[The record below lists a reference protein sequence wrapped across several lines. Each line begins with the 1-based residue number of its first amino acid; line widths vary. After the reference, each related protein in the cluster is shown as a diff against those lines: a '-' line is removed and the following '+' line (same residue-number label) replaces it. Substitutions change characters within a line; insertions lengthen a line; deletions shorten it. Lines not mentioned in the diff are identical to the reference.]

1 MLNINPWN
9 MVMIV
14 INLLVLYA
22 IFRKFLYKPVMNVI
36 HRREELIQGQ
46 FDSAKKTQ
54 DDALQLKADYEEK
67 LQKANVKAD
76 EIILAARDQ
85 AKEEHEKAVL
95 ETQAKTDRM
104 IEKAKADIEKE
115 QKQRIKEQCGDVF
128 KTVDKELAKLKK
140 KLPKLEESLHESQD
154 YMKYKEYGDLLFAY
168 QSQIK
173 KEKIIRLESFETGKM
188 IEIPLDMRFDIKDNA
203 TKFYQ
208 KYHKLK
214 RGEIILQEQI
224 VQCRKEIE
232 YFEQLQQQL
241 KFCSVEDALEIREEL
256 IKQRV
261 LMPKKINQRQKKKK
275 EPNIYLI
282 MKYLEVDSIIMM
294 EHNFIIY

>member
-95 ETQAKTDRM
+95 ETQAKT
-104 IEKAKADIEKE
+104 EKAKADIEKE
-115 QKQRIKEQCGDVF
+115 QKQAQQEVQGEI
-128 KTVDKELAKLKK
+128 AKLA
-140 KLPKLEESLHESQD
+140 LI
-154 YMKYKEYGDLLFAY
+154 AAR
-168 QSQIK
+168 
-173 KEKIIRLESFETGKM
+173 KIIETG
-188 IEIPLDMRFDIKDNA
+188 EA
-203 TKFYQ
+203 
-208 KYHKLK
+208 H
-214 RGEIILQEQI
+214 
-224 VQCRKEIE
+224 
-232 YFEQLQQQL
+232 
-241 KFCSVEDALEIREEL
+241 DAEGS
-256 IKQRV
+256 K
-261 LMPKKINQRQKKKK
+261 
-275 EPNIYLI
+275 
-282 MKYLEVDSIIMM
+282 
-294 EHNFIIY
+294 

>member
-95 ETQAKTDRM
+95 ETQA
-104 IEKAKADIEKE
+104 
-115 QKQRIKEQCGDVF
+115 QKQIS
-128 KTVDKELAKLKK
+128 KK
-140 KLPKLEESLHESQD
+140 NRNRHSRKCRVRLRNLHLSPQE
-154 YMKYKEYGDLLFAY
+154 
-168 QSQIK
+168 
-173 KEKIIRLESFETGKM
+173 RL
-188 IEIPLDMRFDIKDNA
+188 
-203 TKFYQ
+203 
-208 KYHKLK
+208 
-214 RGEIILQEQI
+214 
-224 VQCRKEIE
+224 
-232 YFEQLQQQL
+232 
-241 KFCSVEDALEIREEL
+241 
-256 IKQRV
+256 
-261 LMPKKINQRQKKKK
+261 
-275 EPNIYLI
+275 
-282 MKYLEVDSIIMM
+282 
-294 EHNFIIY
+294 

>member
-46 FDSAKKTQ
+46 FD
-54 DDALQLKADYEEK
+54 
-67 LQKANVKAD
+67 

-115 QKQRIKEQCGDVF
+115 QKQAQQEVQGEI
-128 KTVDKELAKLKK
+128 AKLA
-140 KLPKLEESLHESQD
+140 LI
-154 YMKYKEYGDLLFAY
+154 AAR
-168 QSQIK
+168 
-173 KEKIIRLESFETGKM
+173 KIIETG
-188 IEIPLDMRFDIKDNA
+188 EA
-203 TKFYQ
+203 
-208 KYHKLK
+208 H
-214 RGEIILQEQI
+214 
-224 VQCRKEIE
+224 
-232 YFEQLQQQL
+232 
-241 KFCSVEDALEIREEL
+241 DAEGS
-256 IKQRV
+256 K
-261 LMPKKINQRQKKKK
+261 
-275 EPNIYLI
+275 
-282 MKYLEVDSIIMM
+282 
-294 EHNFIIY
+294 

>member
-54 DDALQLKADYEEK
+54 DDALQLKAD
-67 LQKANVKAD
+67 

-115 QKQRIKEQCGDVF
+115 QKQAQQEVQGEI
-128 KTVDKELAKLKK
+128 AKLA
-140 KLPKLEESLHESQD
+140 LI
-154 YMKYKEYGDLLFAY
+154 AAR
-168 QSQIK
+168 
-173 KEKIIRLESFETGKM
+173 KIIETG
-188 IEIPLDMRFDIKDNA
+188 EA
-203 TKFYQ
+203 
-208 KYHKLK
+208 H
-214 RGEIILQEQI
+214 
-224 VQCRKEIE
+224 
-232 YFEQLQQQL
+232 
-241 KFCSVEDALEIREEL
+241 DAEGS
-256 IKQRV
+256 K
-261 LMPKKINQRQKKKK
+261 
-275 EPNIYLI
+275 
-282 MKYLEVDSIIMM
+282 
-294 EHNFIIY
+294 